1 MKISPVN
8 FSLKRY
14 RRRHWT
20 CIPGCGSFKY
30 FFNASKFHRNWGI
43 YFGSFTSFQ
52 PRSSKSELFGWVLLI
67 SSKIQWVL
75 SFLVSIPTSWISGNP
90 KKKEF
95 LESATHRITLFFFL
109 KSTTLSICRGWRLRS
124 KHTWTILLVL
134 ISCEG
139 KLRARNFDCFEFRV
153 TWEEQLF
160 RAFKTP
166 SYTLFF

>member
-75 SFLVSIPTSWISGNP
+75 SFLVSIPTSWNFREPQKEGVFGVCNTQNYTFFFLEKHNTFNLQRLKAEIETYLDNSPSIDLLWRKTSSKEFWLFWISGN
-90 KKKEF
+90 
-95 LESATHRITLFFFL
+95 LRG
-109 KSTTLSICRGWRLRS
+109 TT
-124 KHTWTILLVL
+124 
-134 ISCEG
+134 
-139 KLRARNFDCFEFRV
+139 F
-153 TWEEQLF
+153 
-160 RAFKTP
+160 
-166 SYTLFF
+166 